1 MSERQKRLIE
11 VYDYVRLHF
20 GIHTKQGF
28 AEALNYGRTS
38 MSAALNGNE
47 GYLTDSLFKTICATF
62 PGVFN
67 LDYLLTG
74 EGSLLMLP
82 DKSVLDGMEKFQ
94 KEIKRWS
101 ESDEV
106 KQMRETMDA
115 MRQTIES
122 YQTALRAQNE
132 LIARLKKELN
142 QSYPNPGI
150 FASDDMVNLTTKPN
164 PKQEK

>member
-74 EGSLLMLP
+74 EGTLLAG
-82 DKSVLDGMEKFQ
+82 DGVSEESINRSYKDTEVDVLKKQIKALEDT
-94 KEIKRWS
+94 IKRQKQIIEHY
-101 ESDEV
+101 ESFVDLL
-106 KQMRETMDA
+106 T
-115 MRQTIES
+115 RQNHIDNGSDKYVSDGTIQANI
-122 YQTALRAQNE
+122 YDR
-132 LIARLKKELN
+132 KK
-142 QSYPNPGI
+142 
-150 FASDDMVNLTTKPN
+150 
-164 PKQEK
+164 

>member
-28 AEALNYGRTS
+28 AEVLNYGRTS
-38 MSAALNGNE
+38 MSSALNGNE

-74 EGSLLMLP
+74 EGTLLAG
-82 DKSVLDGMEKFQ
+82 DGVSDESINRSYKDTEVDVLKKQIEALEDT
-94 KEIKRWS
+94 IKRQKQIIEHY
-101 ESDEV
+101 ESFVDLL
-106 KQMRETMDA
+106 T
-115 MRQTIES
+115 RQNHIDNGSDKYVSDGTIQANI
-122 YQTALRAQNE
+122 YDR
-132 LIARLKKELN
+132 KK
-142 QSYPNPGI
+142 
-150 FASDDMVNLTTKPN
+150 
-164 PKQEK
+164 

>member
-28 AEALNYGRTS
+28 AEVLNYGRTS
-38 MSAALNGNE
+38 MSSALNGNE

-74 EGSLLMLP
+74 EGTLLAG
-82 DKSVLDGMEKFQ
+82 DGVSDESINRSYTDTEVDVLKKQIEALEDT
-94 KEIKRWS
+94 IKRQKQIIEHY
-101 ESDEV
+101 ESFVDLI
-106 KQMRETMDA
+106 T
-115 MRQTIES
+115 RQNHIDNGSDKYVSDGTIQANI
-122 YQTALRAQNE
+122 YDR
-132 LIARLKKELN
+132 KK
-142 QSYPNPGI
+142 
-150 FASDDMVNLTTKPN
+150 
-164 PKQEK
+164 

>member
-28 AEALNYGRTS
+28 AEVLNYGRTS
-38 MSAALNGNE
+38 MSSALNGNE

-74 EGSLLMLP
+74 EGTLLAGDGVSDESINRSYKDTEL
-82 DKSVLDGMEKFQ
+82 DVLKKQIEALEDT
-94 KEIKRWS
+94 IKRQKQIIEHY
-101 ESDEV
+101 ESFVDLL
-106 KQMRETMDA
+106 T
-115 MRQTIES
+115 RQNHINNGGDKYVS
-122 YQTALRAQNE
+122 DGSIQANIYDR
-132 LIARLKKELN
+132 KK
-142 QSYPNPGI
+142 
-150 FASDDMVNLTTKPN
+150 
-164 PKQEK
+164 

>member
-28 AEALNYGRTS
+28 AEVLNYGRTS
-38 MSAALNGNE
+38 MSSALNGNE

-74 EGSLLMLP
+74 EGTLLSGDGVSDESINRSYKDTEL
-82 DKSVLDGMEKFQ
+82 DVLKKQIEALEDT
-94 KEIKRWS
+94 IKRQKQIIEHY
-101 ESDEV
+101 ESFVDLL
-106 KQMRETMDA
+106 T
-115 MRQTIES
+115 RQNHIDNGS
-122 YQTALRAQNE
+122 DKYVSDGSIQANIYDR
-132 LIARLKKELN
+132 KK
-142 QSYPNPGI
+142 
-150 FASDDMVNLTTKPN
+150 
-164 PKQEK
+164 

>member
-62 PGVFN
+62 HGVFN

-74 EGSLLMLP
+74 EGTLLAG
-82 DKSVLDGMEKFQ
+82 DGVSDESINRSYKDTEVDVLKKQIEALEDT
-94 KEIKRWS
+94 IKRQKQIIEHY
-101 ESDEV
+101 ESFVDLL
-106 KQMRETMDA
+106 T
-115 MRQTIES
+115 RQNHIDNGS
-122 YQTALRAQNE
+122 DKYVSDGSIQANIYDR
-132 LIARLKKELN
+132 KK
-142 QSYPNPGI
+142 
-150 FASDDMVNLTTKPN
+150 
-164 PKQEK
+164 

>member
-28 AEALNYGRTS
+28 AEVLNYGRTS
-38 MSAALNGNE
+38 MSSALNGNE

-74 EGSLLMLP
+74 EGTLLAGVGVS
-82 DKSVLDGMEKFQ
+82 DESINRSYKDTEVDVLKKQIEALEDT
-94 KEIKRWS
+94 IKRQKQIIEHY
-101 ESDEV
+101 ESFVDLL
-106 KQMRETMDA
+106 T
-115 MRQTIES
+115 RQNHIDNGS
-122 YQTALRAQNE
+122 DKYVSDGSIQANIYDR
-132 LIARLKKELN
+132 KK
-142 QSYPNPGI
+142 
-150 FASDDMVNLTTKPN
+150 
-164 PKQEK
+164 

>member
-28 AEALNYGRTS
+28 AEVLNYGRTS
-38 MSAALNGNE
+38 MSSALNGNE

-74 EGSLLMLP
+74 EGTLLSG
-82 DKSVLDGMEKFQ
+82 DGVSDESINRSYKDTEVDVLKKQIEALEDT
-94 KEIKRWS
+94 IKRQKQIIEHY
-101 ESDEV
+101 ESFVDLI
-106 KQMRETMDA
+106 T
-115 MRQTIES
+115 RQNHIDNGSDKYVSDGTIQANI
-122 YQTALRAQNE
+122 YDR
-132 LIARLKKELN
+132 KK
-142 QSYPNPGI
+142 
-150 FASDDMVNLTTKPN
+150 
-164 PKQEK
+164 

>member
-38 MSAALNGNE
+38 MSSALNGNE

-74 EGSLLMLP
+74 EGTLLTGDGVSDESINRSYKDTEL
-82 DKSVLDGMEKFQ
+82 DVLKKQIEALEDT
-94 KEIKRWS
+94 IKRQKQIIEHY
-101 ESDEV
+101 ESFVDLL
-106 KQMRETMDA
+106 T
-115 MRQTIES
+115 RQNHIDNGSDKYVSDGTIKANI
-122 YQTALRAQNE
+122 YDR
-132 LIARLKKELN
+132 KK
-142 QSYPNPGI
+142 
-150 FASDDMVNLTTKPN
+150 
-164 PKQEK
+164 

>member
-28 AEALNYGRTS
+28 AEVLNYGRTS
-38 MSAALNGNE
+38 MSSALNGNE

-74 EGSLLMLP
+74 EGTLLSGDGVSDESINRSYKDTEL
-82 DKSVLDGMEKFQ
+82 DVLKKQIEALEDT
-94 KEIKRWS
+94 IKRQKQIIEHY
-101 ESDEV
+101 ESFVDLL
-106 KQMRETMDA
+106 T
-115 MRQTIES
+115 RQNHIDNGSDKYVSDGTIQANI
-122 YQTALRAQNE
+122 YDR
-132 LIARLKKELN
+132 KK
-142 QSYPNPGI
+142 
-150 FASDDMVNLTTKPN
+150 
-164 PKQEK
+164 

>member
-74 EGSLLMLP
+74 EGTLLAG
-82 DKSVLDGMEKFQ
+82 DGVSEESINRSYKDTEVDVLKKQIEALEDT
-94 KEIKRWS
+94 IKRQKQIIEHY
-101 ESDEV
+101 ESFVDLL
-106 KQMRETMDA
+106 T
-115 MRQTIES
+115 RQNHIDNGSDKYVSDGTIQANI
-122 YQTALRAQNE
+122 YDR
-132 LIARLKKELN
+132 KK
-142 QSYPNPGI
+142 
-150 FASDDMVNLTTKPN
+150 
-164 PKQEK
+164 

>member
-28 AEALNYGRTS
+28 AEVLNYGRTS
-38 MSAALNGNE
+38 MSSALNGNE

-74 EGSLLMLP
+74 EGTLLAG
-82 DKSVLDGMEKFQ
+82 DGVSDESINRSYKDTEVDVLKKQIEALEDT
-94 KEIKRWS
+94 IKRQKQIIEHY
-101 ESDEV
+101 ESFVDLL
-106 KQMRETMDA
+106 T
-115 MRQTIES
+115 RQNHIDNGS
-122 YQTALRAQNE
+122 DKYVSDGSIQANIYDR
-132 LIARLKKELN
+132 KK
-142 QSYPNPGI
+142 
-150 FASDDMVNLTTKPN
+150 
-164 PKQEK
+164 